1 MTAVANTTPT
11 DSMNDA
17 DLQDQV
23 VTGLVRRERRLAW
36 RDVALGIL
44 TPIVL
49 LVAWQLVAGNNL
61 IDKRIYTPPL
71 DIITAARDLLSSG
84 TLQSDLGATSLRL
97 VLGYI
102 IGVIPGIVFG
112 ILLGHFRVARASLSP
127 TFSALY
133 SIPKIAILPVML
145 VIFGL
150 GETPRL
156 LTVAISTFFIMQIN
170 VMDGVRS
177 IDARLLEAGRS
188 YGANGVKLFR
198 HVVLPATLPAVFTG
212 LRVCA
217 GVALIVVTAAEFVA
231 SNNGLGYLIWN
242 SWTLFQP
249 DQMYVGLVCTAVL
262 GAVFTGLVVLIQ
274 RFALP
279 WQSRG
284 TTKRRRRRRPAKA
297 PASAGLGGV
306 TDVR

>member
-1 MTAVANTTPT
+1 MSAVAGSTTT
-11 DSMNDA
+11 DPVHDA
-17 DLQDQV
+17 ELHDHV
-23 VTGLVRRERRLAW
+23 VTRLVRRERRLVW

-44 TPIVL
+44 TPIML
-49 LVAWQLVAGNNL
+49 LVVWQLVAGDNL

-71 DIITAARDLLSSG
+71 DILAAARKLISSG
-84 TLQSDLGATSLRL
+84 TLQSDIGATSLRL
-97 VLGYI
+97 IVGYL
-102 IGVIPGIVFG
+102 IGVVTGVAFG
-112 ILLGHFRVARASLSP
+112 ILLGYFRVARASLSP

-150 GETPRL
+150 GETPRI
-156 LTVAISTFFIMQIN
+156 LTVAVSTFFIMQIN
-170 VMDGVRS
+170 TMDGVRS
-177 IDARLLEAGRS
+177 IDANVLEAGRA
-188 YGANGVKLFR
+188 YGANGMKLFR
-198 HVVLPATLPAVFTG
+198 HVVFPASLPAIFTG

-217 GVALIVVTAAEFVA
+217 GVALIVVTATEFVA

-249 DQMYVGLVCTAVL
+249 DQMYVGLVCTALIGV
-262 GAVFTGLVVLIQ
+262 VFTGLVVLVQ
-274 RFALP
+274 RLALP

-284 TTKRRRRRRPAKA
+284 ATKRRRRRGPAKTPA
-297 PASAGLGGV
+297 PAGVGGV